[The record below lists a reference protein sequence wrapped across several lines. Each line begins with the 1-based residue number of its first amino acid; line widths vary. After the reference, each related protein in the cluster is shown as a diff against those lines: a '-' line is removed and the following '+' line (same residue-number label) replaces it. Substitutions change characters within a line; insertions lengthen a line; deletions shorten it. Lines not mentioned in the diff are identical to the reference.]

1 MSDMLQTIVPKSDQL
16 NADDFLGREP
26 KTITITNVKVTP
38 GVQQA
43 ATVNF
48 EGDNG
53 KPWKPC
59 LSMRRVLVLIWGDNS
74 KNYIGK
80 KLTLY
85 RDPTVR
91 YGKDQVGGI
100 RISHMSHLD
109 ETKTLALT
117 ETRGKAR
124 TWVIRPLEEPKIDPA
139 VKAAGDN
146 AAGQGVV
153 AYRTWLETLEPSVKQ
168 TVRGFHTGWS
178 AKAKAYDEAIV
189 NSEEVQP

>member
-16 NADDFLGREP
+16 NADDFLGKEP

-38 GVQQA
+38 GTAQT

-59 LSMRRVLVLIWGDNS
+59 KTMCRVLLLIWGNDS

-100 RISHMSHLD
+100 RISHMSHLE
-109 ETKTLALT
+109 ETKVLALT
-117 ETRGKAR
+117 ETKGKTRA
-124 TWVIRPLEEPKIDPA
+124 WVIKPLEETKGDPA
-139 VKAAGDN
+139 VKAAGDV

-168 TVRGFHTGWS
+168 TVRGFHAGWS
-178 AKAKAYDEAIV
+178 ATAKAYDEAII
-189 NSEEVQP
+189 NSNEVQS